1 MSCRLGGCKLRCCQ
15 NQISGYEV
23 NDDHLLLTAA
33 NWYLRSRTPNSE
45 ELPQTRNH
53 VANDTV
59 ISTLNSELVILWR
72 ASDPLGTYYISSPE
86 TSALAPLK
94 LVLSSSSIDQ
104 TVDLYYSSS
113 CLSGFRWHMYTFA
126 SDAPLNYL
134 TSFHRHDDWFM
145 QAWKS
150 NPYSRRFNK
159 RIASRNY
166 AHDTSLIENLKLGD
180 TDGMLLAENLKLS
193 ERHDILLTRWWQT
206 R

>member
-1 MSCRLGGCKLRCCQ
+1 MKLTT
-15 NQISGYEV
+15 IY
-23 NDDHLLLTAA
+23 HLLLTAA

-94 LVLSSSSIDQ
+94 LVLLSSSIDQ
-104 TVDLYYSSS
+104 TVDLYYSSN
-113 CLSGFRWHMYTFA
+113 CLSGFRWHMYAFA

-145 QAWKS
+145 QARKS
-150 NPYSRRFNK
+150 TPYSRRFNK

-193 ERHDILLTRWWQT
+193 GRHDILLTRWWQT